1 MLWRLGKVFPC
12 AHAGDSS
19 PDLSLRYMAR
29 TDFFYHLYV
38 ARHIGN
44 LQWVG
49 SFFSTPSE
57 CSLRLYE
64 TFTSFVNNFL
74 AWLKAMRIFLRG
86 LTAQPPCSFDCPRFA
101 ASSVSWPISL
111 VYSLSCFRMLLF
123 NLMYFFQYSSCNF
136 ALSLADLTPTNI

>member
-74 AWLKAMRIFLRG
+74 AWLKAMRIFLGGSRHSLLAALIVRDLQHPLHLG
-86 LTAQPPCSFDCPRFA
+86 LYCWSILFHAFA
-101 ASSVSWPISL
+101 CFSSI
-111 VYSLSCFRMLLF
+111 
-123 NLMYFFQYSSCNF
+123 
-136 ALSLADLTPTNI
+136 